1 MPDNDLG
8 TPIEMAVCSNQEEIL
23 KIMTEYK
30 EMPDDV
36 KLMQLSMLMSS
47 ARTAIACREPMEHFK
62 KDFQEML
69 HSLSSVEMVRQKSIL
84 IV

>member
-1 MPDNDLG
+1 
-8 TPIEMAVCSNQEEIL
+8 MAVLRWQEEIL

-36 KLMQLSMLMSS
+36 KLMHMHMLMSY

-62 KDFQEML
+62 KEFQEML
-69 HSLSSVEMVRQKSIL
+69 HSLSSVEVVGQKSISIARTRL
-84 IV
+84 TLR